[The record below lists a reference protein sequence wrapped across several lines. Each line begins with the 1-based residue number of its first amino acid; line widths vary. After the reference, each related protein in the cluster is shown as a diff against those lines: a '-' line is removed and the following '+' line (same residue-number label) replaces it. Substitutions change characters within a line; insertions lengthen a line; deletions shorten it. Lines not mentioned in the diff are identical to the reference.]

1 VVDPSK
7 SQRSDL
13 RDDGS
18 RNTVTQR
25 KRRGA
30 AVIAGAQAAVLG
42 FTGGAVEDLPILTR
56 MSWRFV
62 PDL

>member
-1 VVDPSK
+1 
-7 SQRSDL
+7 
-13 RDDGS
+13 
-18 RNTVTQR
+18 VTQR